1 MNTPKKVQNQLKRKT
16 KDLQELESTRLA
28 IDIQISAARGAISA
42 LEEVMKHFPKE
53 DGGGDPARSLRAGG
67 QVHRIYIILK
77 EYGKPMHIK
86 EILEKL
92 GKDTDNKTQ
101 QATGSQLNSYVRQG
115 KIFSRDMP
123 NTFGLKEWRGS
134 TNNSPTSPEDM
145 RPTLTLAD
153 ENSLNQA

>member
-16 KDLQELESTRLA
+16 KDLQELESKRLE
-28 IDIQISAARGAISA
+28 IDIQISAACGAISA

-53 DGGGDPARSLRAGG
+53 EIDGDPARSLRAGG
-67 QVHRIYIILK
+67 QVHRIYTILK
-77 EYGKPMHIK
+77 KHGKPMHIT

-115 KIFSRDMP
+115 RIFSRDLP
-123 NTFGLKEWRGS
+123 NIFGLREWAAS
-134 TNNSPTSPEDM
+134 TNDSPTDTEGVQAEWP
-145 RPTLTLAD
+145 LAG
-153 ENSLNQA
+153 EG